1 MLVVVDVIHTVA
13 VIAVTLGAIAEL
25 HIRVLRIC
33 FAADGALMNISF
45 FFVSCFGGL
54 LKIHRLLGMLVLKP
68 ALPIAKGLHKIRPE
82 EDEEIEN
89 GHKRQEGADPIPGQ
103 QTGDNVQSKE
113 GGVDP
118 GQPLD
123 LYRKNIKQQYLHI
136 WVKNGEG
143 KEQGEVDIVHG
154 GVSRNQAVDDIKH
167 YAAQVEHV
175 EAGCTP
181 FPLQEAADPVI
192 EVGGEDYKENAG
204 TLKKEKIAALGKK
217 YKGDEP
223 PDLPMKNIVPGKI
236 QKSRDPRSQA
246 EGVQKID
253 HHISNG
259 NIQHQVRYAK
269 TGMIPAKLI
278 DPLFNRSHNKN
289 LLGKELPKIVTAF
302 QEKVKE
308 ESMNFSLEA

>member
-1 MLVVVDVIHTVA
+1 MLVVVDVVHTVA

-54 LKIHRLLGMLVLKP
+54 LKIHRLLGMLVLKT
-68 ALPIAKGLHKIRPE
+68 AFSIAEGLHKVCPE
-82 EDEEIEN
+82 EEKEVQDGDKREE
-89 GHKRQEGADPIPGQ
+89 GTDPVSGE
-103 QTGDNVQSKE
+103 QTGDNIQSKE

-136 WVKNGEG
+136 RVKNGEG
-143 KEQGEVDIVHG
+143 KEQGEIDIVHG
-154 GVSRNQAVDDIKH
+154 GVSRDQTVDDIQD

-181 FPLQEAADPVI
+181 FPLQKATDPVI

-236 QKSRDPRSQA
+236 QKSRDSRSQA